1 MNLLKTTFYD
11 EFACIGAECPLTCCG
26 GWMIAMEEKTLK
38 DYRMMGGEIGRFA
51 RKGVTYNSDLQ
62 SYIVR
67 LRDTDGMCPMLDEDQ
82 LCKIVLNKGNKK
94 LCRACS
100 SFPRETVRSYDT
112 DEKYIFLGC
121 PKAAHL
127 LFEVSGKITFMFE
140 RDPDLDMEDIPI
152 YNHVMKINLTV
163 RGEITDFIQKS
174 ELPLWFREFYGAYT
188 IEKMSSQIAEQDFE
202 AVEEKLEHFFKPSF
216 YQAMY
221 QGIKNTKVNREQ
233 QFQSLCGTVNAYEKI
248 ILGSMFSDKFGT
260 SDKILQL
267 LHLNRTCTFDEWN
280 HAREEWTAQE
290 NEQQWENMLVYN
302 WMRSAFT
309 PQKNRKLLKNYLACV
324 LCNLV
329 AAHLLILYSMKH
341 EADAEIRN
349 VIVAFVVRRFLH
361 GNEEIMK
368 IMQLGMD
375 EGVLSPTFLI
385 YLCNLWG

>member
-1 MNLLKTTFYD
+1 MPINLLRGMDDSNGRENIKRLQD
-11 EFACIGAECPLTCCG
+11 
-26 GWMIAMEEKTLK
+26 
-38 DYRMMGGEIGRFA
+38 DGGEIGRFA

-67 LRDTDGMCPMLDEDQ
+67 LRDTDGMCPMLNEDQ
-82 LCKIVLNKGNKK
+82 LCEIVLNKGNKK
-94 LCRACS
+94 LCRTCAT
-100 SFPRETVRSYDT
+100 FPRETVRSYDT

-221 QGIKNTKVNREQ
+221 
-233 QFQSLCGTVNAYEKI
+233 
-248 ILGSMFSDKFGT
+248 
-260 SDKILQL
+260 
-267 LHLNRTCTFDEWN
+267 
-280 HAREEWTAQE
+280 
-290 NEQQWENMLVYN
+290 
-302 WMRSAFT
+302 
-309 PQKNRKLLKNYLACV
+309 
-324 LCNLV
+324 
-329 AAHLLILYSMKH
+329 
-341 EADAEIRN
+341 
-349 VIVAFVVRRFLH
+349 
-361 GNEEIMK
+361 
-368 IMQLGMD
+368 
-375 EGVLSPTFLI
+375 
-385 YLCNLWG
+385 

>member
-62 SYIVR
+62 SYVVQ

-121 PKAAHL
+121 PKAAQL

-152 YNHVMKINLTV
+152 CNHVMKINLAV
-163 RGEITDFIQKS
+163 RRKITDFIQKS

-202 AVEEKLEHFFKPSF
+202 AVEEMLEHFF
-216 YQAMY
+216 
-221 QGIKNTKVNREQ
+221 
-233 QFQSLCGTVNAYEKI
+233 
-248 ILGSMFSDKFGT
+248 
-260 SDKILQL
+260 
-267 LHLNRTCTFDEWN
+267 
-280 HAREEWTAQE
+280 
-290 NEQQWENMLVYN
+290 
-302 WMRSAFT
+302 
-309 PQKNRKLLKNYLACV
+309 
-324 LCNLV
+324 
-329 AAHLLILYSMKH
+329 
-341 EADAEIRN
+341 
-349 VIVAFVVRRFLH
+349 
-361 GNEEIMK
+361 
-368 IMQLGMD
+368 
-375 EGVLSPTFLI
+375 
-385 YLCNLWG
+385 